1 MDVAPKWNYVD
12 AGVRKDR
19 VNHNRLRLLQA
30 FYTEKF
36 QDKDQ
41 VNARKKEIRKQM
53 NMNKDDTRVLKEA
66 TGNPDDM
73 ETQVEDQPPAEHE
86 HDEGGEEG
94 GEEENKTDDEEVLPH
109 HGEDPFCCGEETE
122 EESKQKEGAEEEHK
136 ETDPLIHP
144 DSPEDEYAEDED
156 EAVGDEKAQQKML
169 KGTPNDTEDPD
180 RAAREEQ
187 EEDDAA
193 KAPRGKGPKAKA
205 KSKAKG
211 KAKAKAVQKEDE
223 EEEVEGK
230 DRAEGSMIPRKRML
244 KRKKSIRR
252 QLTYGENDMTKDAET
267 PKESP
272 KKKANRNMTRR
283 LAFNTRAVLQ
293 FILPE
298 NLGTAKQLTSDSV
311 EPDMIPKILLV

>member
-1 MDVAPKWNYVD
+1 
-12 AGVRKDR
+12 
-19 VNHNRLRLLQA
+19 
-30 FYTEKF
+30 
-36 QDKDQ
+36 
-41 VNARKKEIRKQM
+41 
-53 NMNKDDTRVLKEA
+53 
-66 TGNPDDM
+66 
-73 ETQVEDQPPAEHE
+73 
-86 HDEGGEEG
+86 
-94 GEEENKTDDEEVLPH
+94 
-109 HGEDPFCCGEETE
+109 
-122 EESKQKEGAEEEHK
+122 
-136 ETDPLIHP
+136 
-144 DSPEDEYAEDED
+144 
-156 EAVGDEKAQQKML
+156 ML

-272 KKKANRNMTRR
+272 KKKVLRR
-283 LAFNTRAVLQ
+283 PAARKTQDEEPLTTDIEAWIRLRCIVHWGMLALQ
-293 FILPE
+293 FHMAHMHTRTHNID
-298 NLGTAKQLTSDSV
+298 GIWCA
-311 EPDMIPKILLV
+311 IPNAL